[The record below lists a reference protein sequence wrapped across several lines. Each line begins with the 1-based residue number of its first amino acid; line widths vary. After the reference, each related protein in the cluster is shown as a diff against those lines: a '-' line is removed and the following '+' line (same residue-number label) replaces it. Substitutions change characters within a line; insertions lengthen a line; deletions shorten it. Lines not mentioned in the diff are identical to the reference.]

1 MFFQGKTKTFIAWIC
16 PLLKSYVIT
25 EDEYIYFEGDDVG
38 GMYFLKEGSCG
49 FVLPKHNNVKYINVD
64 IGSYFGIMDIVCS
77 VLQNDA
83 FNLDDWIS
91 KKDKMKRQFTI
102 MSETQS
108 DIMMLSI

>member
-1 MFFQGKTKTFIAWIC
+1 LEELPYKLKIELSIYLYEKTYSNITFFKGKTTTFIAWIC

-64 IGSYFGIMDIVCS
+64 IGQYFGIMDIVCS
-77 VLQNDA
+77 VL
-83 FNLDDWIS
+83 
-91 KKDKMKRQFTI
+91 
-102 MSETQS
+102 
-108 DIMMLSI
+108 